1 MCSMVA
7 MMSLDLSMTRRRALQ
22 AAALTT
28 MASAAWGQAYP
39 TRPIRIVVPFP
50 AGGFA
55 DVYARIIATKMSDS
69 FGRPVIVDNKPGA
82 GGNIGAELAAKSA
95 PDGYTLVT
103 GTIGTHA
110 INATLFANLPYDP
123 VKDFAA
129 VAFVVDAEGL
139 LVVNPS
145 LPVQNVADLVK
156 LAKERP
162 GQLNYA
168 SAGMGTTSHLAGE
181 MFKSMTQTQ
190 LTHVAYKGNV
200 PAIQDLMAGHVQ
212 MLFASLPTVLPQ
224 VKAGKL
230 RALAVLGAHRSQT
243 LPQVPTVAESGVP
256 GFQVNN
262 WTALFAPAG
271 TPSAVVGKLNTEV
284 QRIMGL
290 PEVQQHMA
298 KEGLRYLPMT
308 APQLGSF
315 VKAEVEQWGSVVR
328 RLGLKAE

>member
-1 MCSMVA
+1 MAA
-7 MMSLDLSMTRRRALQ
+7 MIPDFLSMTRRRAL
-22 AAALTT
+22 L
-28 MASAAWGQAYP
+28 ASALMPAVATAWGQTYP
-39 TRPIRIVVPFP
+39 ARPIRIVVPFP

-55 DVYARIIATKMSDS
+55 DVYARIIANKMADT
-69 FGRPVIVDNKPGA
+69 FGQPVIVDNKPGA
-82 GGNIGAELAAKSA
+82 GGNIGTEMVARSPA
-95 PDGYTLVT
+95 DGYTLVT

-123 VKDFAA
+123 VKDFAP
-129 VAFVVDAEGL
+129 VAFVVDADGL
-139 LVVNPS
+139 LVVNPA

-181 MFKSMTQTQ
+181 MFKSMTQTE

-200 PAIQDLMAGHVQ
+200 PAIQDVLSGQVQLM
-212 MLFASLPTVLPQ
+212 FASLPTVLPQ

-230 RALAVLGAHRSQT
+230 RAVAVLGAHRSQT
-243 LPQVPTVAESGVP
+243 LPDVPTVAESGVP
-256 GFQVNN
+256 GFQADN

-271 TPSAVVGKLNTEV
+271 TPPAVVAKLNAEV

-290 PEVQQHMA
+290 PEVQQRMA
-298 KEGLRYLPMT
+298 QEGLRYLSMT

-315 VKAEVEQWGSVVR
+315 VQAEVKQWGAVVR
-328 RLGLKAE
+328 RLDLKVE